1 MTATQSISLVGG
13 EDDEL
18 LMQRYAAGD
27 IQAFDTLYRRHKGG
41 LYRYFLRQIG
51 DSQLAEDL
59 YQETWGRVIKAAP
72 AYEISAKFT
81 TWLYRIAHNL
91 LIDHVRAVKPLN
103 EADTLDEEGLGLTDS
118 LTPARSHEHE
128 LKIQALKHC
137 VGLLPQV
144 QKEAFLLS
152 SEMGFTALMIS
163 EIASVSLEAT
173 KSRIRYA
180 YQSLKTCVTKRLG
193 EDSDER

>member
-1 MTATQSISLVGG
+1 MDFVAVAVHTEYRCNQGWETRAECHWFVSTIRAIMTATQSISLVGG
-13 EDDEL
+13 EGDEL
-18 LMQRYAAGD
+18 LMQRYASGD

-103 EADTLDEEGLGLTDS
+103 EADTLDEEGMALTDS
-118 LTPARSHEHE
+118 MTPVRSHEHD
-128 LKIQALKHC
+128 LKVQALKHC

-144 QKEAFLLS
+144 QKEAFQI
-152 SEMGFTALMIS
+152 GRAH
-163 EIASVSLEAT
+163 V
-173 KSRIRYA
+173 
-180 YQSLKTCVTKRLG
+180 
-193 EDSDER
+193 

>member
-1 MTATQSISLVGG
+1 MTAIQSISLPGS

-18 LMQRYAAGD
+18 LMQRYGAGD
-27 IQAFDTLYRRHKGG
+27 IKAFETLYQRHKGG
-41 LYRYFLRQIG
+41 LYRYFVRQIG
-51 DSQLAEDL
+51 DSALAEDL

-72 AYEISAKFT
+72 AYEATARFS

-103 EADTLDEEGLGLTDS
+103 EAQEWQEELHPLPDGM
-118 LTPARSHEHE
+118 TPAKSFEQER
-128 LKIQALKHC
+128 KVQALRHC
-137 VGLLPQV
+137 ISLLPQV

-152 SEMGFTALMIS
+152 SEMGFTAPMIS
-163 EIASVSLEAT
+163 DIASVSLEAT

-180 YQSLKTCVTKRLG
+180 YQSLKSCLAQRLG
-193 EDSDER
+193 ESDDER